1 MNKKLKIKI
10 SIDIIMTVLMLLE
23 MAYQLT
29 GNLFHEITG
38 VTLFILFFLH
48 NMLNIKWYKSVH
60 KVKYNFRRII
70 STMTNMLLLASM
82 ILLMITGIMIS
93 RDVFSFLGLN
103 GGLTAQQLHTCAAT
117 WGLVFISIHVGMN
130 WQMLLNMIVKIT
142 GCTDKN
148 IIVDIIKHVITI
160 VIMLYGIKASF
171 DLSIGSKLFMQAAF
185 SYWNFDESTIGF
197 FLSYLSIMGI
207 YIAATY
213 YFLALINKFHK

>member
-60 KVKYNFRRII
+60 KVKYKFRRII
-70 STMTNMLLLASM
+70 SIMTNMLLLASM

-103 GGLTAQQLHTCAAT
+103 GGLTVQQLHTCVAT
-117 WGLVFISIHVGMN
+117 WGLIFISIHVGMH

-148 IIVDIIKHVITI
+148 IIVDIIKHVITV